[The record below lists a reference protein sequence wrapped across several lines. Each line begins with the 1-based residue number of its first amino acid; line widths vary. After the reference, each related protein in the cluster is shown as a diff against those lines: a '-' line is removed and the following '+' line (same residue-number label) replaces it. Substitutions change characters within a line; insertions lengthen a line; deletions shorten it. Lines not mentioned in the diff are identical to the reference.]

1 MPGEENDKCQSR
13 CYHSK
18 YDDGIM
24 IGAYVGY
31 ERKCGDWSCDLL
43 FGKGLL
49 APENWTIP
57 QKELH
62 GLSVLAN
69 LKIILENALGPW
81 VESYYAFSDSEIAVC
96 WSIYEKVKLS
106 TFTRNRVVNIRSKLD
121 IDMIHHVE
129 GKSTPQMSGP
139 ALSLSQLTVSSLA
152 LCGLLEPVG

>member
-62 GLSVLAN
+62 GLSVLAVLAN
-69 LKIILENALGPW
+69 LKKQKNLLLQKLEKGFLRLITSSW
-81 VESYYAFSDSEIAVC
+81 
-96 WSIYEKVKLS
+96 KVIP
-106 TFTRNRVVNIRSKLD
+106 TQ
-121 IDMIHHVE
+121 
-129 GKSTPQMSGP
+129 P
-139 ALSLSQLTVSSLA
+139 
-152 LCGLLEPVG
+152 

>member
-1 MPGEENDKCQSR
+1 
-13 CYHSK
+13 
-18 YDDGIM
+18 M